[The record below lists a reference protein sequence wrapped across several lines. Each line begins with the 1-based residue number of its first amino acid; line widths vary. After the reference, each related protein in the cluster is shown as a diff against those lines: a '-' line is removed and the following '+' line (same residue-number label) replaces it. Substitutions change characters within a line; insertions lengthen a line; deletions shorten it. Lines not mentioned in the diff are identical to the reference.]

1 MKKNPGK
8 IVAALGI
15 VALTAGLAAAA
26 AHDRDRHNRQ
36 EVIHAVLLGVHET
49 PSVSTTGVGKFRAV
63 VDEDSSLI
71 TFTLTYD
78 GLSGPATASHLH
90 FGERHVAGGVMMWI
104 CGGGGQP
111 ACPADVTTAEITG
124 TIAPAN
130 VTGPTAQGINAG
142 EFAKA
147 LDAIRAGAAY
157 ANVHSAKFPAG
168 EIRGQVSR

>member
-1 MKKNPGK
+1 MKKKPGK

-15 VALTAGLAAAA
+15 AAVTAGLAVAA
-26 AHDRDRHNRQ
+26 AHDRHNRF
-36 EVIHAVLLGVHET
+36 EFIRAALLGQHET
-49 PSVSTTGVGKFRAV
+49 PSVSTPATGRFRAV
-63 VDEDSSLI
+63 IDEDSSVI
-71 TFTLTYD
+71 TFTLSYE
-78 GLSGPATASHLH
+78 GLSGPATVSHLH

-124 TIAPAN
+124 TITPAN
-130 VTGPTAQGINAG
+130 VTGPTAQGIAAG

-147 LDAIRAGAAY
+147 LDAIRDGASY

-168 EIRGQVSR
+168 EIRGQVAR

>member
-1 MKKNPGK
+1 MMKHPGK

-15 VALTAGLAAAA
+15 AALTAGLAAAT
-26 AHDRDRHNRQ
+26 AHDRHNRF
-36 EVIHAVLLGVHET
+36 EVIRAVLLGVHET
-49 PSVSTTGVGKFRAV
+49 PSVSTPAVGKFRAV
-63 VDEDSSLI
+63 IDEDSSVI
-71 TFTLTYD
+71 TFTLSYE

-111 ACPADVTTAEITG
+111 ACPADVTAAEITG
-124 TIAPAN
+124 TISPAN
-130 VTGPTAQGINAG
+130 VTGPTTQGINAG

-147 LDAIRAGAAY
+147 LDAVRAGASY
-157 ANVHSAKFPAG
+157 VNVHSAKFPPG